1 MNLIELRNQIET
13 LAWSDRG
20 TDELKAATA
29 SPSPVSVIIAAFG
42 DLKERVAELND
53 SEVEILRSS
62 CQLIRNNQWYG
73 LAADTVAVE
82 AALPAPVRAAII
94 GAGTPAMD
102 PVLPNRRL

>member
-42 DLKERVAELND
+42 DLKERIADLTN
-53 SEVEILRSS
+53 SEIEILRS
-62 CQLIRNNQWYG
+62 CCRLIRENQWYG
-73 LAADTVAVE
+73 LASETVPVE
-82 AALPAPVRAAII
+82 AALPLPAYFEPGIV
-94 GAGTPAMD
+94 GAGSPATS
-102 PVLPNRRL
+102 